1 MLPPRVLGGL
11 PEVSLIHLGRMKK
24 PDIAKQL
31 ARRSRV
37 SQAEAAD
44 RLDGVLHKI
53 LSDLRKG
60 KEAVLPGL
68 GKFKNGPDG
77 RLAFERDKG
86 KSHD

>member
-1 MLPPRVLGGL
+1 
-11 PEVSLIHLGRMKK
+11 MKK

-31 ARRSRV
+31 AKLSRV

-53 LSDLRKG
+53 LSDLRQG
-60 KEAVLPGL
+60 REAVLPGL

-77 RLAFERDKG
+77 RLAFEREGG
-86 KSHD
+86 KKHD